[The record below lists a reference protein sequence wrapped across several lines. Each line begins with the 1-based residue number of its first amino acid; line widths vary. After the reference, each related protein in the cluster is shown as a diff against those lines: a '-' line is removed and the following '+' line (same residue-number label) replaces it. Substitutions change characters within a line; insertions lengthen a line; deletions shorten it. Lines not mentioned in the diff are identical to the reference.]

1 MEFFGVPVIVDGQKA
16 GAFGIYQ
23 DISGRKQAEEALR
36 ESEKRYRRLF
46 ENAADVI
53 VVIGTDG
60 TLFDVNERFEEE
72 SGYKREEMI
81 GKNVFSS
88 GIMTESS
95 AKLAMHY
102 LQKMLKGEPWP
113 IFEIESLTKA
123 ENVIPYEI
131 RAVPIEK
138 SGVLTGVQATLRNIT
153 DRKSAEQAPPGKRG
167 AVSESI

>member
-1 MEFFGVPVIVDGQKA
+1 MRRAHIPKRLLKALPFTDHPKDVRKTATSVSVEFFGVPVIVDGQNT

-53 VVIGTDG
+53 VVVDTDG

-88 GIMTESS
+88 KIMTE
-95 AKLAMHY
+95 
-102 LQKMLKGEPWP
+102 P
-113 IFEIESLTKA
+113 IS
-123 ENVIPYEI
+123 
-131 RAVPIEK
+131 
-138 SGVLTGVQATLRNIT
+138 
-153 DRKSAEQAPPGKRG
+153 
-167 AVSESI
+167 